1 MSTRRFSPIP
11 AWLRRRGFS
20 PRVKHVI
27 ASAVERTALRRG
39 APEPESRCQ
48 IIPFP
53 VRPLPVRTDGVG
65 DSRILQVGV

>member
-20 PRVKHVI
+20 PRVKLAI
-27 ASAVERTALRRG
+27 ASAVERTTLRRG

-48 IIPFP
+48 VIPFP
-53 VRPLPVRTDGVG
+53 LRPVPVRAEAPG
-65 DSRILQVGV
+65 DARILQVGA

>member
-20 PRVKHVI
+20 PRVKLAI
-27 ASAVERTALRRG
+27 AAAVERSALRRD

-53 VRPLPVRTDGVG
+53 ARPLPVRADALGNA
-65 DSRILQVGV
+65 RILQAGA